1 PTTILAQ
8 QHYQTALDRFKKYP
22 VSIGL
27 LSRFRSKT
35 DQDKTLKELA
45 AGQVD
50 LIIGTH
56 RLLSKDVIFKDLGLL
71 VVDEEQRFGVGHK
84 ERIKQLKENVDV
96 LTLSATPIP
105 RTLHMSMIGVRDMSV
120 IDEPPAG
127 RRPVL
132 TYVMEYNEAIVKDA
146 IERELARQGQVYFVH
161 NRIHDIFEVS
171 RKIQKLVPEAR
182 IIVAHGRMT
191 GQELEDI
198 MVDFLEQ
205 EYNVLVTTTIIESG
219 LDIKNANT
227 LIIDNGDYMGLSQLY
242 QLRGRVGRSDVQG
255 YTYVTHRPKV
265 LSEISQKRLKAI
277 KDFTAFGS
285 GFKIAL
291 RDLEIRG
298 AGNILGAAQSGNL
311 ATIGYELYCRI
322 LDQAIHERLGKEMD
336 FSASELMINLN
347 VSSYIPENYISD
359 EELKYDI
366 YKKLSYVKSKDDYD
380 ELEDELLDRFGEIPD
395 GVYNLMTLAMI
406 KHLGR
411 SLGMTEIRERGN
423 SVLFT
428 FDHAREIPIP
438 DPELMKELFNCYNI
452 KFNAGKGDQIRWRI
466 ILKHERD
473 QTYLKAL
480 GEFLGRLV
488 SAKN

>member
-1 PTTILAQ
+1 M
-8 QHYQTALDRFKKYP
+8 
-22 VSIGL
+22 
-27 LSRFRSKT
+27 
-35 DQDKTLKELA
+35 
-45 AGQVD
+45 
-50 LIIGTH
+50 
-56 RLLSKDVIFKDLGLL
+56 
-71 VVDEEQRFGVGHK
+71 
-84 ERIKQLKENVDV
+84 
-96 LTLSATPIP
+96 AT
-105 RTLHMSMIGVRDMSV
+105 SM
-120 IDEPPAG
+120 
-127 RRPVL
+127 
-132 TYVMEYNEAIVKDA
+132 
-146 IERELARQGQVYFVH
+146 
-161 NRIHDIFEVS
+161 
-171 RKIQKLVPEAR
+171 
-182 IIVAHGRMT
+182 
-191 GQELEDI
+191 
-198 MVDFLEQ
+198 
-205 EYNVLVTTTIIESG
+205 
-219 LDIKNANT
+219 
-227 LIIDNGDYMGLSQLY
+227 
-242 QLRGRVGRSDVQG
+242 
-255 YTYVTHRPKV
+255 
-265 LSEISQKRLKAI
+265 
-277 KDFTAFGS
+277 
-285 GFKIAL
+285 
-291 RDLEIRG
+291 
-298 AGNILGAAQSGNL
+298 
-311 ATIGYELYCRI
+311 YCRI

-466 ILKHERD
+466 VLKHEQD